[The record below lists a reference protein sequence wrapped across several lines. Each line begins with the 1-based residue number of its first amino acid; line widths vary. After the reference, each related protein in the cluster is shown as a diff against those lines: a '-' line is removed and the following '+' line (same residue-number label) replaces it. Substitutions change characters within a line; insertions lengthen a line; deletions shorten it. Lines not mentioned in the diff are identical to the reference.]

1 MIADCLLDS
10 ALTVG
15 TIQALIAKKLGDG
28 VLESA
33 DIHGLVDLL
42 CLDLGVPVYSGVEDL
57 HYVAFILGVDGVI
70 SDFATV
76 CPAELFELYAAVEK
90 GDHASARRNHERL
103 LRLWRTLDWGVEREA
118 RIRSALMA
126 QGRMVGPAPSPYHEL
141 PLEVGQQIRSVLRE
155 EGIGVGLPN
164 D

>member
-1 MIADCLLDS
+1 MR
-10 ALTVG
+10 
-15 TIQALIAKKLGDG
+15 ALIAQKLADG

-42 CLDLGVPVYSGVEDL
+42 CLGLDVPVYSGVEDL
-57 HYVAFILGVDGVI
+57 HYVAFLLGAAGVI

-76 CPAELFELYAAVEK
+76 CPAELFELYSAVDE

-103 LRLWRTLDWGVEREA
+103 LRLWRTLDCGVEREA
-118 RIRSALMA
+118 RIRSALIA

-141 PLEVGQQIRSVLRE
+141 PLEVGRQIRSALRE
-155 EGIGVGLPN
+155 EGIGLGKQ
-164 D
+164 